1 MQAKEAARIEIRCTD
16 DGDPLVFAVTIRDG
30 AGETRHEVTSAR
42 DYMRRIAGGRP
53 AERCIEAAFRFLL
66 DREPKEQILARF
78 DVSVIARYF
87 PSFERDLPRYLKPD

>member
-1 MQAKEAARIEIRCTD
+1 VQAKQASGLEIQCMD
-16 DGDPLVFAVTIRDG
+16 AGDPLVFAVTIRDG
-30 AGETRHEVTSAR
+30 LGESRHEVTLAHA
-42 DYMRRIAGGRP
+42 YAKRIAAGLP

-87 PSFERDLPRYLKPD
+87 PSFERDLPRYL